1 MSSGE
6 APKSTDL
13 LIFGAVYGDNSHPM
27 LPWVQIVLIA
37 CAVALTAA
45 LVAAILALRGA
56 LRRTDALLGIVEQ
69 ELRPLIAQ
77 VHGVTE
83 EVRELTHELRLEVKR
98 VGDVTE
104 SVQAVTEGLGRVV
117 TGLTGLARIGQV
129 VGLAAGLRRGVD
141 VFVQRL
147 RRNQGEG

>member
-1 MSSGE
+1 MQPWSQLV
-6 APKSTDL
+6 L
-13 LIFGAVYGDNSHPM
+13 L
-27 LPWVQIVLIA
+27 A

-45 LVAAILALRGA
+45 IVSAILALRGA
-56 LRRTDALLGIVEQ
+56 LHRTNAVLGIVEQ

-104 SVQAVTEGLGRVV
+104 SVQAVAEGLGRLVS
-117 TGLTGLARIGQV
+117 GLSGLARVGQI
-129 VGLAAGLRRGVD
+129 VGLAAGLRRGAD

-147 RRNQGEG
+147 RRKQGEDHGD

>member
-1 MSSGE
+1 MQ
-6 APKSTDL
+6 
-13 LIFGAVYGDNSHPM
+13 
-27 LPWVQIVLIA
+27 PWSQVALVA

-45 LVAAILALRGA
+45 VVSAVLALRGA

-83 EVRELTHELRLEVKR
+83 ELRELTHELRLEVKR

-104 SVQAVTEGLGRVV
+104 TVQAVTEGMGRIVS
-117 TGLTGLARIGQV
+117 GLSGLARIGQV
-129 VGLAAGLRRGVD
+129 VGMAAVLRRGVGA
-141 VFVQRL
+141 FAQRL
-147 RRNQGEG
+147 RREQGEDHGD

>member
-1 MSSGE
+1 MQ
-6 APKSTDL
+6 
-13 LIFGAVYGDNSHPM
+13 
-27 LPWVQIVLIA
+27 PWSQVVLVA

-45 LVAAILALRGA
+45 VVSAVLALRGA

-83 EVRELTHELRLEVKR
+83 ELRELTHELRLEVKR

-104 SVQAVTEGLGRVV
+104 TVQAVTEGMGRIVS
-117 TGLTGLARIGQV
+117 GLSGLARIGQV
-129 VGLAAGLRRGVD
+129 VGMAAVLRRGVGA
-141 VFVQRL
+141 FAQRL
-147 RRNQGEG
+147 RREQGEDHGD